1 MREAR
6 KNGKVGGWRC
16 RTPAGLLLL
25 VPLSLT
31 LTGCPSHKSEMNG
44 DVLFGAGLKQDG
56 TQVPPPPPPPNTK
69 PQAAAPVVA
78 PINEFSP
85 TTATLASLPGIPG
98 SRPLGIDGSG
108 RPITSIQPASATSLP
123 AAPATNAGVF
133 QPVVMPV
140 PRDNQP
146 GPAVV
151 AVNGINNW
159 TPQAA
164 PNSPAA
170 LISQVEALGGREC
183 KFESVPEGYRF
194 STRISSR
201 TDPSAFRV
209 FEASHPDQ
217 ATAVQA
223 VLRQIQAQK

>member
-1 MREAR
+1 MRMAR
-6 KNGKVGGWRC
+6 QNGKVGGWRGGV
-16 RTPAGLLLL
+16 PAGLLLL

-56 TQVPPPPPPPNTK
+56 TQVPPPPPPPNGK

-98 SRPLGIDGSG
+98 SRPLGIDASG
-108 RPITSIQPASATSLP
+108 RPVATIQPTSGTSLP
-123 AAPATNAGVF
+123 AATPASTGSS
-133 QPVVMPV
+133 QPVVMAV
-140 PRDNQP
+140 PRDTTP

-151 AVNGINNW
+151 SVGGINNW

-164 PNSPAA
+164 PNSPQA

-194 STRISSR
+194 STRVYSR
-201 TDPSAFRV
+201 TDPSSFRV